1 MDFYRWILVVF
12 VVGNV
17 TVFTAFMRITSL
29 PWNAAL
35 LFFGYV
41 YTNAPV
47 VVSVF
52 AARWADNTL
61 KGHWLNWLNIFV
73 PIAVG
78 STGLLAYSLL
88 SLKPDAHPNIF
99 FFGPLLT
106 TVLWFELFAVLIL
119 IYVFVPDR

>member
-41 YTNAPV
+41 FTNAPV

-61 KGHWLNWLNIFV
+61 KVIG
-73 PIAVG
+73 
-78 STGLLAYSLL
+78 
-88 SLKPDAHPNIF
+88 
-99 FFGPLLT
+99 
-106 TVLWFELFAVLIL
+106 
-119 IYVFVPDR
+119 